1 MKVAILILEIETQG
15 KEEKREMNKKR
26 WGGTLEEEKREEE
39 KV

>member
-26 WGGTLEEEKREEE
+26 
-39 KV
+39 